1 MWLLLV
7 RQMSDKKLSAFI
19 AKAEEAQPKNENS
32 DLEMVKLERDV
43 VHSFTLEEVVDFEG
57 QFGLST
63 CAIITLD
70 DEKVK
75 TFFNGVERDCLK
87 RFIEANELPMAVQA
101 VRTLKDS
108 EKNEGYQYGYLYILP
123 Q

>member
-75 TFFNGVERDCLK
+75 TFFNGVEKERRVSIRLSLYPPSMSLK
-87 RFIEANELPMAVQA
+87 HGEHTSKTQGSSRFIRFLC
-101 VRTLKDS
+101 
-108 EKNEGYQYGYLYILP
+108 
-123 Q
+123 

>member
-1 MWLLLV
+1 MV
-7 RQMSDKKLSAFI
+7 NKMSSQKKLEAFI
-19 AKAEEAQPKNENS
+19 AKAEEARPKNENT

-43 VHSFTLEEVVDFEG
+43 VHSFTLEEIVDFEG

-63 CAIITLD
+63 CAIITLN

-87 RFIEANELPMAVQA
+87 RFVETNELPVAVEA

-108 EKNEGYQYGYLYILP
+108 EKNEGYQYGFLYILP
-123 Q
+123 QDG